1 VKIEYEIYNLL
12 RTNKVR
18 KLRKISKRLLASKP
32 HDSLFF
38 AFHEFLKKPVIRS
51 YSSVDRM
58 GLKIVERMC
67 IESEEDA
74 LLLDKCRYLLRRYT

>member
-12 RTNKVR
+12 ITNKVR

-38 AFHEFLKKPVIRS
+38 AFHEYLKKPTIRDFTS
-51 YSSVDRM
+51 INKI
-58 GLKIVERMC
+58 GLEIVARMC
-67 IESEEDA
+67 IEGDEEM